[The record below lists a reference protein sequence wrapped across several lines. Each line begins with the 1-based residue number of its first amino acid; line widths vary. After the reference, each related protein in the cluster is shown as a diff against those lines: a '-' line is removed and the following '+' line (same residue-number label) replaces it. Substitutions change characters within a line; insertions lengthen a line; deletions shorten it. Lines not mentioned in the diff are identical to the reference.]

1 MKCFKCHDYG
11 HISTECPKQ
20 KSEDLLDIEAI
31 KAAIQQKEVESRKD
45 IKAENE
51 EQMEEEG

>member
-1 MKCFKCHDYG
+1 MIMY
-11 HISTECPKQ
+11 ISTECPKQ

-45 IKAENE
+45 IEAENE